1 MVCISLHPKRIRAE
15 FTVSFPSMKI
25 PDELM
30 TKAKALAKAR
40 GTTVSVLVREALEE
54 AINRGPDSNSQ
65 SLLDRAGDL
74 AGCFDS
80 RKRNLATDQRHLKGF
95 GKWHG

>member
-1 MVCISLHPKRIRAE
+1 VQSESVLQLFQM
-15 FTVSFPSMKI
+15 SMKI

-30 TKAKALAKAR
+30 TKAKALAKSR
-40 GTTVSVLVREALEE
+40 GTTVSVLVRQALEE
-54 AINRGPDSNSQ
+54 AINKAPDAADQ

-80 RKRNLATDQRHLKGF
+80 GTRNLATDPRHMKGF
-95 GKWHG
+95 GKWRG